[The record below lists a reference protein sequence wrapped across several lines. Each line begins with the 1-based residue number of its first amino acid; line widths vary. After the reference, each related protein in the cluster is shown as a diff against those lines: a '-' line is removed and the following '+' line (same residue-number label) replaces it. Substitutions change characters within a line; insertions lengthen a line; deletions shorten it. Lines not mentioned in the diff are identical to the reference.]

1 MNIEMIDTNNH
12 GALDVTGL
20 PIYHLT
26 NREKQVL
33 DLLMRGLSNQ
43 QIADGLGVKFYTV
56 TTYLKSIYKKLGV
69 HKRMEAAV
77 KVLSHEIR
85 SGSIEG
91 VFSPAAR
98 GLRHGLPMQPRPLTM
113 PTATIGTVG
122 LAFEINPT
130 TT

>member
-1 MNIEMIDTNNH
+1 MNIEMIDANNH
-12 GALDVTGL
+12 GALDVTVL
-20 PIYHLT
+20 PIYRLT
-26 NREKQVL
+26 NRERQVL
-33 DLLMRGLSNQ
+33 DLLMKGLSNQ

-77 KVLSHEIR
+77 KILSHEIP

-91 VFSPAAR
+91 GFSPVARDRRR
-98 GLRHGLPMQPRPLTM
+98 GLPVQPRPLTM
-113 PTATIGTVG
+113 PTATVG
-122 LAFEINPT
+122 SAFEITPT